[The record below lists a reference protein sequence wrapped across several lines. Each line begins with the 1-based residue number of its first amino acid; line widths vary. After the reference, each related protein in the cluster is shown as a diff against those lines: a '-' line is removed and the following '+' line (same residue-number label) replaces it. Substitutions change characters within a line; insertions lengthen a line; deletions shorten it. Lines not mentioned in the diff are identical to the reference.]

1 MPNRL
6 HHSNQNPLTLSRPP
20 VATLPLREAVATAL
34 LRIAALIVAADEPG

>member
-6 HHSNQNPLTLSRPP
+6 HHSNQNPLTLSRPL

-34 LRIAALIVAADEPG
+34 LRMAPLMVAAEEPG